1 MKTYSKIAG
10 ILLTGTILY
19 GIIVCFIIIFTY
31 IDDTESVVYSSL
43 ALIPGFIF
51 LYFMYLHKFGFD
63 LKTNNTKH
71 SRISLILVGVS
82 LVILA
87 TIPTWYLFQQITIDR
102 QSEEMIDLGENKA
115 SNGFIGSLKT
125 KYSDGDIK
133 YILNLKKTGSNPFN
147 RDTRLYI
154 ALKDKDGFK
163 LETFELQG
171 YTYEKDSLDNL
182 EAITVNSSHSMEL
195 AEYLKIKQWDLLYS
209 LTEIPQ

>member
-1 MKTYSKIAG
+1 MKTYSKIVG
-10 ILLTGTILY
+10 ILLTIALLFGLVSSI
-19 GIIVCFIIIFTY
+19 GAMVVN
-31 IDDTESVVYSSL
+31 DDMDEQIGFGL
-43 ALIPGFIF
+43 AVIPCLAF

-63 LKTNNTKH
+63 LKTSNTKY
-71 SRISLILVGVS
+71 SKISLILVGVS

-87 TIPTWYLFQQITIDR
+87 VIPTWYLFQQITIEK
-102 QSEEMIDLGENKA
+102 QSEEMVDLGKNKA

-133 YILNLKKTGSNPFN
+133 YIVNLKKTGSNPFN

-154 ALKDKDGFK
+154 TLKDKDGFK

-182 EAITVNSSHSMEL
+182 EAITINSSHSMEL

-209 LTEIPQ
+209 LSEIPQ